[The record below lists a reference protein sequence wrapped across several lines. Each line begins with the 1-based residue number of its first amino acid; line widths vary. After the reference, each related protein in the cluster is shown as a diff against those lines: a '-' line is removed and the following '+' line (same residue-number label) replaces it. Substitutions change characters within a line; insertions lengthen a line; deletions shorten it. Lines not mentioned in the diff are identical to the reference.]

1 MGASWEIQ
9 INWNFGGTMPPKPG
23 DPLSSSTVA
32 LVRVSDHL
40 PHTWSEEVLIERWT
54 VKQTGALI
62 PALCASPKS
71 IGGPIARSS
80 RWIFKLAVF
89 RNDRLE
95 IQYDHE
101 STKMSLD
108 DVDVSCGTTH

>member
-1 MGASWEIQ
+1 
-9 INWNFGGTMPPKPG
+9 MPRKPG

-62 PALCASPKS
+62 PALYASPKS
-71 IGGPIARSS
+71 YRRP
-80 RWIFKLAVF
+80 
-89 RNDRLE
+89 DR
-95 IQYDHE
+95 Q
-101 STKMSLD
+101 KFSLD
-108 DVDVSCGTTH
+108 FQTGCLPE